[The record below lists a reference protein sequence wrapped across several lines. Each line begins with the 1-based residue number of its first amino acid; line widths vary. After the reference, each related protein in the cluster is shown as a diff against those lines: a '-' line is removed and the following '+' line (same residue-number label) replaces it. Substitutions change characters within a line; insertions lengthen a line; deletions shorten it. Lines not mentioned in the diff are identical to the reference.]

1 MKTVPRFLAR
11 PGAFVA
17 AGVGAWPVIA
27 YALAS
32 GAGVGGCVRAHGVV
46 GFLATHGAMMR
57 AVPSCPSATVGL
69 PEAIDSAMAFLLAVA
84 ILTTLVH
91 VLVAALGTQA
101 AEWVHRFAEAV
112 ARLIAPLLP
121 TAKSPLNF
129 RLSPVSTAQRV
140 GQYLS
145 IRVPWRRGPPRVAA
159 AL

>member
-1 MKTVPRFLAR
+1 VKTVPRFLSR
-11 PGAFVA
+11 PGALIA
-17 AGVGAWPVIA
+17 AGAAAWPVTA

-32 GAGVGGCVRAHGVV
+32 GAGIGGCVRAHGVV

-69 PEAIDSAMAFLLAVA
+69 PEAVDSAMALLLAAA
-84 ILTTLVH
+84 IITTLIH

-112 ARLIAPLLP
+112 ARLIAPLVP
-121 TAKSPLNF
+121 TAKSPLNI
-129 RLSPVSTAQRV
+129 RLSPVPAAQPFGHRV
-140 GQYLS
+140 S
-145 IRVPWRRGPPRVAA
+145 IWVPWRRGPPWVAA

>member
-1 MKTVPRFLAR
+1 VKTVPRFLSR
-11 PGAFVA
+11 PGALIA
-17 AGVGAWPVIA
+17 AGAAAWPVTA

-32 GAGVGGCVRAHGVV
+32 GAGIGGCVRAHGVV

-69 PEAIDSAMAFLLAVA
+69 PEAVDSAMALLLAAA
-84 ILTTLVH
+84 IITTLIH

-112 ARLIAPLLP
+112 ARLIAPLVP
-121 TAKSPLNF
+121 TAKSPLNI
-129 RLSPVSTAQRV
+129 RLSPVPAAQPFGHRV
-140 GQYLS
+140 S
-145 IRVPWRRGPPRVAA
+145 IRVPWRRGPPWVAA